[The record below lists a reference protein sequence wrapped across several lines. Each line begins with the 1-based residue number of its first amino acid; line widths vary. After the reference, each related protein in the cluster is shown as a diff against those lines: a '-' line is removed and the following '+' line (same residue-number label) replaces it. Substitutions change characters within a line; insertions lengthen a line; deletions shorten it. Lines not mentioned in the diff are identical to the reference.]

1 MTHSEKGDL
10 FLYAHDKCLTFQ
22 HEKKKEIA
30 NQLIY
35 HMLTKPTLDLD
46 FLIDNRFLNK
56 PLRRLLC
63 NAMIKP
69 FLTRLVLHGTLI
81 HKNICKKDS

>member
-30 NQLIY
+30 NQLI
-35 HMLTKPTLDLD
+35 
-46 FLIDNRFLNK
+46 
-56 PLRRLLC
+56 
-63 NAMIKP
+63 
-69 FLTRLVLHGTLI
+69 
-81 HKNICKKDS
+81 